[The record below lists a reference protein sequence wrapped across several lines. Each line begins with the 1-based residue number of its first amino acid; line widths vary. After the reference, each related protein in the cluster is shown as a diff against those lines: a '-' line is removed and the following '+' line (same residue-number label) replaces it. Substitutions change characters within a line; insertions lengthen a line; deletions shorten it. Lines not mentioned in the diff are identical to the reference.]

1 MKTFFKH
8 ESLPAYQAALEFAKW
23 SEAVLERTPK
33 NSAAY
38 AQFDQGRT
46 TLSCKIAA
54 ASGTLPADEHG
65 ALLAAAQRTA
75 LESAACLDL
84 LFNKRILSREEL
96 EHGKEALRRIVAALT
111 EGNSSPSLLAKEP
124 GEMRAVTAELNR
136 G

>member
-1 MKTFFKH
+1 MKTFFQH

-38 AQFDQGRT
+38 AQLDQGRIA
-46 TLSCKIAA
+46 LSCKIAA
-54 ASGTLPADEHG
+54 AHGRLPASEQCG
-65 ALLAAAQRTA
+65 LLAAAQRIA

-84 LFNKRILSREEL
+84 LFNKRILSRDEL
-96 EHGKEALRRIVAALT
+96 EHGKEALRRIVAALADW
-111 EGNSSPSLLAKEP
+111 NNSPSLPGHEP
-124 GEMRAVTAELNR
+124 EDLRVAAAELKS